1 MTRRLIMLRHG
12 QTDYNATRR
21 MQGHLNTKLSPV
33 GFEQAAAAAD
43 FLTNKNIIKI
53 VSSDLDRAFDTATVI
68 GQRLNL
74 PVEKTNDSG
83 NTFRPVA
90 VPLHDEVDQLYPGMR
105 ALWRHD
111 ATWAPPGGESR
122 VEVARRARPVVTEL
136 MQSLADWDSATVLLV
151 AHGGIISALT
161 VEFIGASGAAVPAV
175 FRVGERMRVAAYR
188 PPALVGRRGSGAV
201 DAAGVQPRHRGRRPM
216 VFGWVEHWGIGIAC
230 GFRRITLFDA
240 PRWTNLVNR
249 DSRSVK

>member
-12 QTDYNATRR
+12 QTEYNATRR

-33 GFEQAAAAAD
+33 GFEQAAAAAE
-43 FLTNKNIIKI
+43 FLTHKNIVKI

-74 PVEKTNDSG
+74 PVEKDERLRETHLGLWQARS
-83 NTFRPVA
+83 
-90 VPLHDEVDQLYPGMR
+90 HEEVDQLYPGMR

-136 MQSLADWDSATVLLV
+136 MKSLTDWDSATVLLV

-161 VEFIGASGAAVPAV
+161 SNLLELQVQQYPLFSGLGNTCGSQLTA
-175 FRVGERMRVAAYR
+175 R
-188 PPALVGRRGSGAV
+188 PRWSAV
-201 DAAGVQPRHRGRRPM
+201 DGQKQSTPPMFSPATVADAQWYLDGWNIGVS
-216 VFGWVEHWGIGIAC
+216 A
-230 GFRRITLFDA
+230 
-240 PRWTNLVNR
+240 
-249 DSRSVK
+249 

>member
-74 PVEKTNDSG
+74 PVEK
-83 NTFRPVA
+83 
-90 VPLHDEVDQLYPGMR
+90 DERLRETHLG
-105 ALWRHD
+105 LWQSRSRHD

-161 VEFIGASGAAVPAV
+161 SNLLELQVRQYPLFSGL
-175 FRVGERMRVAAYR
+175 GN
-188 PPALVGRRGSGAV
+188 
-201 DAAGVQPRHRGRRPM
+201 
-216 VFGWVEHWGIGIAC
+216 AC
-230 GFRRITLFDA
+230 GSQLTAR
-240 PRWTNLVNR
+240 PRWSAAEDQEQSTPPEFSPATVADAQWYLDGWNIGV
-249 DSRSVK
+249 SA

>member
-74 PVEKTNDSG
+74 PVEK
-83 NTFRPVA
+83 
-90 VPLHDEVDQLYPGMR
+90 DERLRETHLG
-105 ALWRHD
+105 LW
-111 ATWAPPGGESR
+111 
-122 VEVARRARPVVTEL
+122 
-136 MQSLADWDSATVLLV
+136 Q
-151 AHGGIISALT
+151 
-161 VEFIGASGAAVPAV
+161 
-175 FRVGERMRVAAYR
+175 
-188 PPALVGRRGSGAV
+188 
-201 DAAGVQPRHRGRRPM
+201 
-216 VFGWVEHWGIGIAC
+216 
-230 GFRRITLFDA
+230 
-240 PRWTNLVNR
+240 
-249 DSRSVK
+249 SRSHLSLIHI

>member
-12 QTDYNATRR
+12 QTEYNATRR

-43 FLTNKNIIKI
+43 FLTNKNIVKI

-74 PVEKTNDSG
+74 PVEKDERLRETHLGLWQARS
-83 NTFRPVA
+83 
-90 VPLHDEVDQLYPGMR
+90 HDEVDQLYPGMR

-136 MQSLADWDSATVLLV
+136 MQSLANWDSATVLLV

-161 VEFIGASGAAVPAV
+161 SNLLELQVQQDPLFSGL
-175 FRVGERMRVAAYR
+175 GN
-188 PPALVGRRGSGAV
+188 
-201 DAAGVQPRHRGRRPM
+201 
-216 VFGWVEHWGIGIAC
+216 AC
-230 GFRRITLFDA
+230 GSQLTAR
-240 PRWTNLVNR
+240 PRWSATEDREQSTPPEFSPATVADAQWYLDGWNIGV
-249 DSRSVK
+249 SA

>member
-12 QTDYNATRR
+12 QTEYNATRR

-33 GFEQAAAAAD
+33 GFEQAAAAAE
-43 FLTNKNIIKI
+43 FLTRKNIVKI

-74 PVEKTNDSG
+74 PVEKDKRLRETHLGLWQARS
-83 NTFRPVA
+83 
-90 VPLHDEVDQLYPGMR
+90 HEEVDQLYPGMR

-136 MQSLADWDSATVLLV
+136 MQSLPDWDSATVLLV
-151 AHGGIISALT
+151 AHGGVISALT
-161 VEFIGASGAAVPAV
+161 SNLLELQVQQYPLFSGL
-175 FRVGERMRVAAYR
+175 GNTC
-188 PPALVGRRGSGAV
+188 GSQLTA
-201 DAAGVQPRHRGRRPM
+201 R
-216 VFGWVEHWGIGIAC
+216 
-230 GFRRITLFDA
+230 
-240 PRWTNLVNR
+240 PRWSAA
-249 DSRSVK
+249 DSQKQSTPPEFSPATVADAQWYLDGWNIGVSA

>member
-74 PVEKTNDSG
+74 PVEKDERLRETQ
-83 NTFRPVA
+83 FRPVA
-90 VPLHDEVDQLYPGMR
+90 VPLPR
-105 ALWRHD
+105 R
-111 ATWAPPGGESR
+111 SR
-122 VEVARRARPVVTEL
+122 PTL
-136 MQSLADWDSATVLLV
+136 
-151 AHGGIISALT
+151 
-161 VEFIGASGAAVPAV
+161 
-175 FRVGERMRVAAYR
+175 
-188 PPALVGRRGSGAV
+188 
-201 DAAGVQPRHRGRRPM
+201 PRHA
-216 VFGWVEHWGIGIAC
+216 GIMAARVRHGHPPVANPESKWRA
-230 GFRRITLFDA
+230 G
-240 PRWTNLVNR
+240 PGQW
-249 DSRSVK
+249 

>member
-12 QTDYNATRR
+12 QTEYNATRR

-74 PVEKTNDSG
+74 PVEKDKRLRETHLGLWQARS
-83 NTFRPVA
+83 
-90 VPLHDEVDQLYPGMR
+90 HDEVDQLYPGMR

-161 VEFIGASGAAVPAV
+161 SNLLELQVQQYPLFSGL
-175 FRVGERMRVAAYR
+175 GN
-188 PPALVGRRGSGAV
+188 
-201 DAAGVQPRHRGRRPM
+201 
-216 VFGWVEHWGIGIAC
+216 AC
-230 GFRRITLFDA
+230 GSQLTAR
-240 PRWTNLVNR
+240 PRWSAAEDWEQSTPPEFSPATVADAQWYLDGWNIGV
-249 DSRSVK
+249 SA

>member
-21 MQGHLNTKLSPV
+21 MQGHLNTRLSPV

-74 PVEKTNDSG
+74 PVEKDERLRETHLGLWQS
-83 NTFRPVA
+83 RS
-90 VPLHDEVDQLYPGMR
+90 HDEVDQLYPGMR

-122 VEVARRARPVVTEL
+122 VEVACRARPVVTEL

-161 VEFIGASGAAVPAV
+161 SN
-175 FRVGERMRVAAYR
+175 FRCGSTRCFPGWGTHAGRSLPPVRAGR
-188 PPALVGRRGSGAV
+188 PPRIRSSRRRRSSAPPPWPTPNGIWMG
-201 DAAGVQPRHRGRRPM
+201 GTLGYRHSLR
-216 VFGWVEHWGIGIAC
+216 VSAYHA
-230 GFRRITLFDA
+230 FRRTKVDE
-240 PRWTNLVNR
+240 PG
-249 DSRSVK
+249 KQG

>member
-12 QTDYNATRR
+12 QTEYNATRR

-33 GFEQAAAAAD
+33 GFEQAAAAAE
-43 FLTNKNIIKI
+43 FLTRKNIVKI

-74 PVEKTNDSG
+74 PVEKDERLRETHLGLWQARS
-83 NTFRPVA
+83 
-90 VPLHDEVDQLYPGMR
+90 HEEVDQFYPGMR

-136 MQSLADWDSATVLLV
+136 MQSLTDWDSATVLLV
-151 AHGGIISALT
+151 AHGGVISALT
-161 VEFIGASGAAVPAV
+161 SNLLELQVQQYPLFSGL
-175 FRVGERMRVAAYR
+175 GNTC
-188 PPALVGRRGSGAV
+188 GSQLTA
-201 DAAGVQPRHRGRRPM
+201 R
-216 VFGWVEHWGIGIAC
+216 
-230 GFRRITLFDA
+230 
-240 PRWTNLVNR
+240 PRWSAADGQKQSTLPMFDPATVADAQWYLDGWNIGV
-249 DSRSVK
+249 SA

>member
-74 PVEKTNDSG
+74 PVEKDERLRETHLGLWQS
-83 NTFRPVA
+83 RS
-90 VPLHDEVDQLYPGMR
+90 HDEVDQLYPGMR

-122 VEVARRARPVVTEL
+122 VEVARRARP
-136 MQSLADWDSATVLLV
+136 LADWDSATVLLV

-161 VEFIGASGAAVPAV
+161 SNLLELQVRQYPLFSGL
-175 FRVGERMRVAAYR
+175 GN
-188 PPALVGRRGSGAV
+188 
-201 DAAGVQPRHRGRRPM
+201 
-216 VFGWVEHWGIGIAC
+216 AC
-230 GFRRITLFDA
+230 GSQLTAR
-240 PRWTNLVNR
+240 PRWSAAEDREQLTPPEFSPATVADAQWYLDGWNIGV
-249 DSRSVK
+249 SA

>member
-74 PVEKTNDSG
+74 PVEKDERLRETHLGLWQS
-83 NTFRPVA
+83 RS
-90 VPLHDEVDQLYPGMR
+90 HDEVDQLYPGMR
-105 ALWRHD
+105 AARCDMGTPRWRIQ
-111 ATWAPPGGESR
+111 SR
-122 VEVARRARPVVTEL
+122 
-136 MQSLADWDSATVLLV
+136 
-151 AHGGIISALT
+151 
-161 VEFIGASGAAVPAV
+161 SGAPGPAGGDGAHAV
-175 FRVGERMRVAAYR
+175 
-188 PPALVGRRGSGAV
+188 
-201 DAAGVQPRHRGRRPM
+201 AGGL
-216 VFGWVEHWGIGIAC
+216 
-230 GFRRITLFDA
+230 GFRNGAACRS
-240 PRWTNLVNR
+240 RWDN
-249 DSRSVK
+249 

>member
-74 PVEKTNDSG
+74 PVEKDERLRETHLGLWQS
-83 NTFRPVA
+83 RS
-90 VPLHDEVDQLYPGMR
+90 HDEVDQLYPGMR
-105 ALWRHD
+105 ALSRHD
-111 ATWAPPGGESR
+111 ATWAPPRGGSC
-122 VEVARRARPVVTEL
+122 
-136 MQSLADWDSATVLLV
+136 
-151 AHGGIISALT
+151 
-161 VEFIGASGAAVPAV
+161 AAV
-175 FRVGERMRVAAYR
+175 
-188 PPALVGRRGSGAV
+188 S
-201 DAAGVQPRHRGRRPM
+201 AGVVNGVPLLDLDYPEDSGCDSDVNIVMLNAENIIEIQGTAEGAPFSLDELGKL
-216 VFGWVEHWGIGIAC
+216 IALAQKGIAEL
-230 GFRRITLFDA
+230 TAHQQNAL
-240 PRWTNLVNR
+240 
-249 DSRSVK
+249 SS